1 MPAAPLCGGHGVAV
15 LLGFDWWPSRR
26 KSNSPSGVVP
36 RAAVITPVKS
46 SLGRAQL
53 AARAL
58 PRHAGQVS
66 TWAMGEHLLL
76 LFATLNS
83 LMTLASDH
91 LVMIWCSKLPNLAC
105 DAATCCKLAML
116 IQLAVLL
123 LDHVMMVCAKVLCQ
137 SVFS

>member
-1 MPAAPLCGGHGVAV
+1 M
-15 LLGFDWWPSRR
+15 SR
-26 KSNSPSGVVP
+26 SNPGGVVP
-36 RAAVITPVKS
+36 RAAVAALMKS
-46 SLGRAQL
+46 SLGRAWL

-58 PRHAGQVS
+58 PRHVGQVS

-76 LFATLNS
+76 LSATIYS
-83 LMTLASDH
+83 LMTPASDH

-123 LDHVMMVCAKVLCQ
+123 LDHVMMVCAKVLYQ
-137 SVFS
+137 SVFN